1 MPPPDSK
8 AVDWNALVAEGLK
21 TLEALAG
28 QQWTDYNEHDPGV
41 TLLEALAYGL
51 TDLGYRAGMPVPDLM
66 ADELG
71 RVDLDGACLFT
82 PPRIFPSAPVT
93 PLDLRKVV
101 LDQLPGLANLWF
113 TPQPDALLAGHVR
126 VWLLPASL
134 LLEDGQTTLVDAARR
149 CLSRYRSLGDVFDT
163 VTCIAPESVHLTL
176 CIRVRQDAL
185 PEQVLLEARNAVARA
200 LAPPIV
206 FQPYPAPSE
215 TSTPPEALFEGPLLS
230 RGSVQDADLWE
241 PRTPE
246 QLHELV
252 AQALLSVEAI
262 EELVALEVLP
272 LPEIQGAEDTPRAFE
287 WDPCAPGNDI
297 TVLQGRS
304 SWKPMAPLA
313 PLPAMAPPPGGG
325 PGPDVLGLWAD
336 SAARGSFSDVRR
348 YDPVQDT
355 LPPCYRLEPHALPPD
370 APALRVA
377 QVRQLRAYL
386 FVFEQLLAN
395 AFAQLAH
402 APRLLSCREPVP
414 PYVWQPLYALEGAD
428 TVLKG
433 SPVLPPGSPV
443 QAQVDAWA
451 SYQEDPANPYASG
464 MRAIAH
470 RWNEAFGQPEG
481 FLDCL
486 LARFAESLPS
496 LDWQNFETLEQ
507 KRRYLA
513 RYPELS
519 AQRHIAFDLEEAR
532 RQLKPL
538 PSNVSVL
545 EHRVNLMLAAGPREP
560 LRQYASL
567 LDAGGAGPGYTP
579 YLGRSYYLMEHPLL
593 LGTLPSEAPSG
604 GSGTTLLDKDFFS
617 LRLTHVLTNWTWFPL
632 RTGFQE
638 YVESFIRES
647 APAHLDQVF
656 LWLEPSEMDAFTVLV
671 AQWYADG
678 LPLLDATGSDAQSVE
693 VRTSGSAYALAEW
706 LHEALRPKQLA
717 VRP

>member
-51 TDLGYRAGMPVPDLM
+51 TDLGYRADLSIPDLM

-71 RVDLDGACLFT
+71 RVDLEGACLFT
-82 PPRIFPSAPVT
+82 PPRIFPCAPVT
-93 PLDLRKVV
+93 LLDLRKGV

-113 TPQPDALLAGHVR
+113 TPSPDELLAGHAQ
-126 VWLLPASL
+126 VWLLPASS
-134 LLEDGQTTLVDAARR
+134 LLEEEQATFVDSAKQ
-149 CLSRYRSLGDVFDT
+149 CLSRYRSLGDAFDT
-163 VTCIAPESVHLTL
+163 VTCIAPEPVYLTL
-176 CIRVRQDAL
+176 CIRVSQDAL

-200 LAPPIV
+200 LTPPIV

-215 TSTPPEALFEGPLLS
+215 DNTPPEELFEGPLLS

-252 AQALLSVEAI
+252 AQALLSVETI
-262 EELVALEVLP
+262 EEIVVLEVLP
-272 LPEIQGAEDTPRAFE
+272 LSQGQGAEGTPRAFE
-287 WDPCAPGNDI
+287 WDPGAAGNDI
-297 TVLQGRS
+297 TVLQGRA

-313 PLPAMAPPPGGG
+313 RLPAMAPPPGGG
-325 PGPDVLGLWAD
+325 AGPNVLGLWAD
-336 SAARGSFSDVRR
+336 SVSRGSFSDVRR

-355 LPPCYRLEPHALPPD
+355 LPPCYRLERNALPAD
-370 APALRVA
+370 APPLRVA

-433 SPVLPPGSPV
+433 SPVLPPSAPV
-443 QAQVDAWA
+443 QSQVAAWA

-464 MRAIAH
+464 MRAIVDS
-470 RWNEAFGQPEG
+470 WNEAFGQPER

-486 LARFAESLPS
+486 LARFAESMPS

-519 AQRHIAFDLEEAR
+519 AQRHLAFDLEEAR

-538 PSNVSVL
+538 PSNVSGL

-560 LRQYASL
+560 LRQYASSIE
-567 LDAGGAGPGYTP
+567 AGGSGTDDTL
-579 YLGRSYYLMEHPLL
+579 YLGRSYYLMEHPLF
-593 LGTLPSEAPSG
+593 LGALPSEAPTQ
-604 GSGTTLLDKDFFS
+604 GSGTVLLDKDFFC
-617 LRLTHVLTNWTWFPL
+617 LRITHVLTNWTWFPL
-632 RTGFQE
+632 RPGFQD

-647 APAHLDQVF
+647 APAHLDHVF
-656 LWLEPSEMDAFTVLV
+656 LWIESDAMDAFTALV
-671 AQWYADG
+671 EQWYADG
-678 LPLLDATGSDAQSVE
+678 LPPLDATGSDEQSVE
-693 VRTSGSAYALAEW
+693 VKTSGSAYALAKW
-706 LHEALRPKQLA
+706 LLEAMRTRQA
-717 VRP
+717 VSP